1 MTMIKR
7 VLLTGGAGFVG
18 HHFCEHFLKNTDYEL
33 VVLDKLTYASNWDR
47 LRDIKAFDEKR
58 VKCLAAD
65 FSQEI
70 LGGLEDE
77 IGKIDLILHMGA
89 ETHVDHSISNPLS
102 FVETN
107 VIGTHWI
114 LEFAKKIGAH
124 FMYFSTDEVFGPA
137 PPGVAYK
144 ETDAHHP
151 GNPYAATK
159 SAGEML
165 VMAYSNTYK
174 IPFTITR
181 CMNIFGERQ
190 HPEKFIPLV
199 LKKVIKGDRVIIH
212 SNPSRDKAGS
222 RFYIHAR
229 NVAAAYQHLI
239 NRVAAGETNEV
250 YHIVGEREVDNLT
263 LAEMIAK
270 IVGKPLF
277 YDFVDFHSSRPG
289 HDLRYA
295 LDGKKLELA
304 GWKPSLSMEASLE
317 KTINWFMNNPKW
329 LEVK

>member
-1 MTMIKR
+1 MMIKR

-47 LRDIKAFDEKR
+47 LRDVKAFDEKR

-89 ETHVDHSISNPLS
+89 ETHVDHSIADPLS

-114 LEFAKKIGAH
+114 LEFARKCGAH

-165 VMAYSNTYK
+165 VMAYSNTYR
-174 IPFTITR
+174 ISFTITR

-199 LKKVIKGDRVIIH
+199 LKKVIQGERVIIH
-212 SNPSRDKAGS
+212 SNSSRDKAGS

-229 NVAAAYQHLI
+229 NVAGAYMHLI
-239 NRVAAGETNEV
+239 NRVLAGEINEV
-250 YHIVGEREVDNLT
+250 YHIVGEKEVDNLT

-304 GWKPSLSMEASLE
+304 GWQPPLSMEASLE
-317 KTINWFMNNPKW
+317 KTINWFLNNPKW
-329 LEVK
+329 LR